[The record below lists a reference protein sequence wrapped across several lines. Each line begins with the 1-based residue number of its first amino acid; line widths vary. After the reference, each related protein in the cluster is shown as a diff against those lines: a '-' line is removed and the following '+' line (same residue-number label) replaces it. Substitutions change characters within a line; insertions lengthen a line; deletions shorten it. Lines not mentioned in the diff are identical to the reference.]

1 MGDVPLDEIGLVS
14 LIIETFLMGIFTT
27 MFATVL
33 RLIVT
38 KAIPSQKTA
47 RLVLPTITLIWLLA
61 VSHWILDISRAET
74 AFMHQ
79 PNAAVFFANVS
90 SPVEVAKVVLYV
102 TATLIG
108 DWFMIYRSYKIWQ
121 SSLPIV
127 ALPIVLWIGS
137 IVSGY
142 GGAYAT
148 HATKQGTELSPVVV
162 WIPTFIA
169 LSLATNGYCTILIAY
184 RILRSQFAVRKMNAV
199 NSRMTSLVPEQ
210 VVFLES
216 AALYSAELIALLVT
230 HQLEV
235 NVQYVVLDATC
246 SLLGITFS
254 MIILPVTGA
263 KQGSELSGSGR
274 PAAPRIEGVNV
285 SRLVEVTTDN
295 VHQMDSFDRVKVDAS
310 A

>member
-14 LIIETFLMGIFTT
+14 LIIETFLLGIFTT

-33 RLIVT
+33 RLIVS
-38 KAIPSQKTA
+38 KAISNQKTV
-47 RLVLPTITLIWLLA
+47 RIVLPTISLIWLLA
-61 VSHWILDISRAET
+61 ISHWILDILRAET
-74 AFMHQ
+74 AFLHE
-79 PNAAVFFANVS
+79 PNAAVFFANIS
-90 SPVEVAKVVLYV
+90 SPVEVAKVGLYV
-102 TATLIG
+102 TATIIG
-108 DWFMIYRSYKIWQ
+108 DGFMIYRTYMIWQ
-121 SSLPIV
+121 RSLRFV
-127 ALPIVLWIGS
+127 ALPIVLWIAS

-142 GGAYAT
+142 GGTNALYE
-148 HATKQGTELSPVVV
+148 TKQGTQLSPLVP

-184 RILRSQFAVRKMNAV
+184 RILRSQFAVRKMNAG
-199 NSRMTSLVPEQ
+199 NSRMMSIV

-230 HQLEV
+230 HQLEL

-263 KQGSELSGSGR
+263 ARGSEISGSR
-274 PAAPRIEGVNV
+274 PVRVAAPRIEGVNV

-295 VHQMDSFDRVKVDAS
+295 VHEMDSFDPVKIDANV
-310 A
+310 

>member
-1 MGDVPLDEIGLVS
+1 MCHW
-14 LIIETFLMGIFTT
+14 MN
-27 MFATVL
+27 
-33 RLIVT
+33 R
-38 KAIPSQKTA
+38 A
-47 RLVLPTITLIWLLA
+47 RLPDNRD
-61 VSHWILDISRAET
+61 VSDGHIHHDVRDRAAAHRHQSHPQPKNSETRPANYNADMVACGIALDIGYLARRDG
-74 AFMHQ
+74 FMHQ